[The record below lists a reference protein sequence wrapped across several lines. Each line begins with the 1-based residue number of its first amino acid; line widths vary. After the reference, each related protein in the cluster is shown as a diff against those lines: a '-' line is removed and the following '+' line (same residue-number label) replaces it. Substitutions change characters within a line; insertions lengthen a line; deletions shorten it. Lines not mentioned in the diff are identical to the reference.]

1 MHFESLMM
9 MITIVRPL
17 ALSATVLCFAAA
29 CDAAPREAQAAPAA
43 AAWSAPTS
51 APALSAA
58 LRTGAAHTLSAAAMD
73 RAGTLHAVFAVDADG
88 DGWADAVHYA
98 RLDSAGWSAPEPLA
112 AGGSLAEAP
121 QVAVEGDGTV
131 HVLWYAHAGTASP
144 PHVPTQLVHRALA
157 AGRWSAPAVL
167 YREPLDAGIP
177 DLSLSAATGP
187 DGAVEVLFQAQGQGI
202 GHLTLHR
209 GRASAPEFMDHD
221 GRMTAFTSAAA
232 GAPLELAYVG
242 EAVSAL
248 RPEAEND
255 VFVRPLRA
263 RDAFAR
269 VEVHAVPRRYSHYP
283 QLVVDGR
290 GVRHLFWLEDTD
302 GQVFPEALFHAT
314 SRDGRGWSAAE
325 DVTPPALRGGVLYR
339 VAAVPGDD
347 GRIHLAVRHT
357 AGQGQPEGLYTFSL
371 RDGAPSPLVT
381 LAAPGRTSGGDAQ
394 LVRGARGGRV
404 IALWRGADGVYRWA
418 TREP

>member
-1 MHFESLMM
+1 MM
-9 MITIVRPL
+9 MTVR
-17 ALSATVLCFAAA
+17 ALVLPSAAFCLLAA
-29 CDAAPREAQAAPAA
+29 CDAVPREAQAAPAA
-43 AAWSAPTS
+43 SAWSAPRA

-58 LRTGAAHTLSAAAMD
+58 LGTGAAHTLSSAAVDAG
-73 RAGTLHAVFAVDADG
+73 GTLHAAFAADTDG

-98 RLDSAGWSAPEPLA
+98 RLDSAGWSAPQPLS
-112 AGGSLAEAP
+112 AGGSLAEVP

-144 PHVPTQLVHRALA
+144 GYVPTQLVHRSLA

-167 YREPLDAGIP
+167 YREPLEAGIP

-202 GHLTLHR
+202 GHLTLR
-209 GRASAPEFMDHD
+209 GGQASAPAFMDHD
-221 GRMTAFTSAAA
+221 GRMTAFAAAPA

-263 RDAFAR
+263 RGPYDR
-269 VEVHAVPRRYSHYP
+269 VEVHALPRRHSHYP

-302 GQVFPEALFHAT
+302 GQVFPEALFHAS
-314 SRDGRGWSAAE
+314 SRDGRSWSAAE

-339 VAAVPGDD
+339 VSAVPGED
-347 GRIHLAVRHT
+347 GQIHLAVRRT
-357 AGQGQPEGLYTFSL
+357 AGQGQPEGLYAFSM

-381 LAAPGRTSGGDAQ
+381 LAAPGRLGGGDTQ
-394 LVRGARGGRV
+394 LVRDPRGGRV
-404 IALWRGADGVYRWA
+404 TALWRGADGVYRSA
-418 TREP
+418 VRED